1 MNPFDEMLDKR
12 AENTNCPNIHLPKTQ
27 FELHDITTN
36 KIASFNLN
44 DNNHNIETKDD
55 TNETKSK
62 DNESDIKQI
71 HIVHISDTHM
81 RHNQFSKQNI
91 IPFKKDVINILIH
104 SGDFTQRVKLT
115 KDGEMPSQI
124 KDFKAWF
131 ASQPHHKKIIIAGNH
146 EIAFNH
152 FNKKYIQSK
161 IFNDKNVIYLQDEG
175 INLYGIKIYGTPWT
189 SSTKMG
195 FSANKKQ
202 LKKIWKLIPNDT
214 DILITHL
221 PPKGIMDTAF
231 KSKYNFTEV
240 CAICGY
246 LHPQYRHW
254 GNQDLINE
262 VVNRIKPK
270 AHLFGHVHQCSG
282 FEVMNNILFINSAMD
297 LMPTPH
303 EFDVI
308 FDL

>member
-1 MNPFDEMLDKR
+1 MDKYYTDCG
-12 AENTNCPNIHLPKTQ
+12 EVHLPKLQ
-27 FELHDITTN
+27 FVLDDN
-36 KIASFNLN
+36 KEVVDKN
-44 DNNHNIETKDD
+44 DDVARV
-55 TNETKSK
+55 S
-62 DNESDIKQI
+62 
-71 HIVHISDTHM
+71 IVHISDTHNK
-81 RHNQFSKQNI
+81 HKYYNKNI
-91 IPFKKDVINILIH
+91 PNGDILIH
-104 SGDFTQRVKLT
+104 TGDFLYKCKTSEMYEKQIVSFNDWIGKLPH
-115 KDGEMPSQI
+115 KI
-124 KDFKAWF
+124 K
-131 ASQPHHKKIIIAGNH
+131 IVICGNH
-146 EIAFNH
+146 EG
-152 FNKKYIQSK
+152 
-161 IFNDKNVIYLQDEG
+161 IFADMDIEFIHKTLSNVTYYLQDSYVT
-175 INLYGIKIYGTPWT
+175 LYGIKFYGTPWT
-189 SSTKMG
+189 FNTSTNKAFG
-195 FSANKKQ
+195 IDEKNEDELNKKFD
-202 LKKIWKLIPNDT
+202 LIPNDT